1 MLDYIRDLRPTK
13 WGPTINLRCKNP
25 DSPMSA
31 LGQKRTLGLSRPKT
45 LDRLDRDQ
53 KWSSKCG
60 APQDRADLNGRPDA
74 AASRRNAARHRLLT
88 AAPVSLEKPKRVFR
102 IGPAGCFCF
111 SIRPTGKEHRRRALG
126 ARQQFPTENLATYI
140 LISNFNGRAV
150 TEATVPAALA
160 VDPPSRA
167 VLSASSDVRASAVAR
182 TDSLETGAGSCAL
195 TAATAGGSGRTVAV
209 AGAGSAPGV
218 PVCDDGLA

>member
-1 MLDYIRDLRPTK
+1 M
-13 WGPTINLRCKNP
+13 
-25 DSPMSA
+25 
-31 LGQKRTLGLSRPKT
+31 
-45 LDRLDRDQ
+45 
-53 KWSSKCG
+53 
-60 APQDRADLNGRPDA
+60 
-74 AASRRNAARHRLLT
+74 
-88 AAPVSLEKPKRVFR
+88 KPKRVFR
-102 IGPAGCFCF
+102 IRSGWLLLFFNTAC
-111 SIRPTGKEHRRRALG
+111 GKEHRRRALG

-140 LISNFNGRAV
+140 LISNFDGRAV

-195 TAATAGGSGRTVAV
+195 TAATAGGSGRTVAL
-209 AGAGSAPGV
+209 AGAGSAPGL